1 MKLQKNHAIVY
12 HEWPFLSFL
21 YSKLCGFRQ
30 KWHSHSSTRDDE
42 IRSNIF
48 IPTISK
54 GYHLERAAFTTPKE
68 KILEVLVIRCIL
80 YPGTE
85 ARYVV
90 DLADN

>member
-1 MKLQKNHAIVY
+1 MSGH
-12 HEWPFLSFL
+12 FFSFL

-54 GYHLERAAFTTPKE
+54 GYHLERAALYTNVQFSEKE
-68 KILEVLVIRCIL
+68 DCYFADGIFSS
-80 YPGTE
+80 T
-85 ARYVV
+85 ARRS
-90 DLADN
+90 DPLNFSKRRQA